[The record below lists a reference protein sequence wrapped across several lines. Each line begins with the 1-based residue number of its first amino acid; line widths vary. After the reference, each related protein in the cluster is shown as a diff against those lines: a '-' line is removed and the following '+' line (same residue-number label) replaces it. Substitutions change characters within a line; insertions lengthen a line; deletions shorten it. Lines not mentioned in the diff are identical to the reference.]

1 MKPVASNIVS
11 ERTQWST
18 WQPWRRNFTSKQC
31 GPSFFEERT
40 ALILV
45 LLYLITLTIDLQT
58 VLLGRKNLPSQE
70 VIMSEEK
77 LRILRQS
84 HTLHPHPDQVR
95 DPLFTAGSAFF
106 DPRDLVQVKYELL
119 RRVRVDGESVSHAA
133 SLFALSR
140 PTFYA
145 AQAAWERAGLVGL
158 FPEPT
163 GPRHAHKL
171 TEPILALLRPRT
183 ATMSSTQLAAW
194 LREAHQLIVHPRSIE
209 RALARAG
216 KKGGSQ

>member
-1 MKPVASNIVS
+1 MLSQFCRRCKGNNAGYLDILHRFSS
-11 ERTQWST
+11 EKR
-18 WQPWRRNFTSKQC
+18 
-31 GPSFFEERT
+31 
-40 ALILV
+40 ALTLV
-45 LLYLITLTIDLQT
+45 LLYLILLTIDPQT
-58 VLLGRKNLPSQE
+58 VILGRNALPSQE
-70 VIMSEEK
+70 VIMSDEK
-77 LRILRQS
+77 LGNLRQS

-95 DPLFTAGSAFF
+95 DPLFTTGSAFF

-171 TEPILALLRPRT
+171 TEAILALLRPRA
-183 ATMSSTQLAAW
+183 ATMSSTELAAW

-209 RALARAG
+209 RALARAA

>member
-1 MKPVASNIVS
+1 VLS
-11 ERTQWST
+11 QFC
-18 WQPWRRNFTSKQC
+18 RRCKGNNAGHLAITHCSRC
-31 GPSFFEERT
+31 MRT
-40 ALILV
+40 ALTLV
-45 LLYLITLTIDLQT
+45 LLYLIPLTIDRQT
-58 VLLGRKNLPSQE
+58 VILERRNLPFQE

-77 LRILRQS
+77 LRVLRQS

-95 DPLFTAGSAFF
+95 DPLFTTGSAFF

-119 RRVRVDGESVSHAA
+119 RRVRVDGDSVSHAT

-158 FPEPT
+158 LPEPT

-171 TEPILALLRPRT
+171 TEDILALLRPR
-183 ATMSSTQLAAW
+183 ASTMSSSELAAW
-194 LREAHQLIVHPRSIE
+194 LREEHQLIVHPRSIE
-209 RALARAG
+209 RALARAA
-216 KKGGSQ
+216 KKGGPS